1 MRCDLRG
8 GRTACLRVCMCADIV
23 FWSILVIS
31 VQYFSVCPW
40 HLAST
45 GWKAYAVDEEGRKL
59 SRFCSFIAMQL
70 FFLAFYDY
78 PLHLAGLIYEYSI
91 DRTGSAKVTKMLRR
105 QMSWVTLEGKYLT
118 FTLFQVLVLW
128 LCHLFLPLFQM
139 VWMNADHLFI
149 TFPWYWR
156 RCFAFLWS
164 YTRHAQRKAR
174 KGELCHCSESTR
186 ALELWGW
193 L

>member
-1 MRCDLRG
+1 MPACVHVCRHCFLIRLSHICAG
-8 GRTACLRVCMCADIV
+8 ILLYAHGTLLQQVGRHMLLTER
-23 FWSILVIS
+23 
-31 VQYFSVCPW
+31 
-40 HLAST
+40 
-45 GWKAYAVDEEGRKL
+45 EGSSPDFALL
-59 SRFCSFIAMQL
+59 SQCSFFMSFI
-70 FFLAFYDY
+70 LAFYDY

-164 YTRHAQRKAR
+164 YRRHAQHKAR